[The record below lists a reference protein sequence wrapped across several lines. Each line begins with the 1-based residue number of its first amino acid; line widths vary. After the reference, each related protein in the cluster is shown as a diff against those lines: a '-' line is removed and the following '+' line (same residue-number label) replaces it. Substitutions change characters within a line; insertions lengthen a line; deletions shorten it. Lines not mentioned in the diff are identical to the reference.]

1 VQATIFSIGIR
12 RVRSAGR
19 ASGSIE
25 ITLPPELAAL
35 EGLDCRIVLR
45 DGARPEIVLEPDL
58 APAVAIFTRAWTRLR
73 TLLRLAGDIGEF
85 PAQECELTLLPGQR
99 QNGRPLLIYSHAWQ
113 VSVLG
118 RRIADAAPATMSLA
132 DRHTALT
139 GLVAPLATVAGQRL
153 GLVGPMAAAFGVAL
167 AGLAAP
173 PSQSAASGPEE
184 FESDAARRIWRAA
197 CGSNALPLDALAPQ
211 HRDGQA
217 QQALQRIVSQC
228 RAWQEHPDGYA
239 LARAQWGGGLGG
251 AVWDGLG

>member
-1 VQATIFSIGIR
+1 MQASHFSIGIR

-35 EGLDCRIVLR
+35 EGMDCRIVLR

-73 TLLRLAGDIGEF
+73 MLLRQAGDIGDF

-99 QNGRPLLIYSHAWQ
+99 QNDRPLLIYSHAWQ
-113 VSVLG
+113 VSLLG
-118 RRIADAAPATMSLA
+118 QRVVGAAPATAPLA
-132 DRHTALT
+132 ERSAALT
-139 GLVAPLATVAGQRL
+139 GLIAPLATVAGQRL
-153 GLVGPMAAAFGVAL
+153 GLVGPMAAAFGAAL

-173 PSQSAASGPEE
+173 ITRPES
-184 FESDAARRIWRAA
+184 FESGAAQRIWREA
-197 CGSNALPLDALAPQ
+197 CGPEALPLGALTPQ
-211 HRDGQA
+211 RQDGQA
-217 QQALQRIVSQC
+217 QLAFQRIISQF

-239 LARAQWGGGLGG
+239 LARAQWSEGMVG
-251 AVWDGLG
+251 AAW